1 MNSNAIPMTQE
12 AIAVVND
19 VCSESYVDHIIV
31 HLQDA
36 EEALEKEAYENMGGE
51 KDYLYRFAY
60 DLRLI
65 RQKFENLEKTLG
77 YEPDRE

>member
-1 MNSNAIPMTQE
+1 MSAIPMTQE
-12 AIAVVND
+12 AVLAVND
-19 VCSESYVDHIIV
+19 MCSEGYVDHIIV

-36 EEALEKEAYENMGGE
+36 EEALEKMAYEEMSGE

-60 DLRLI
+60 ELRLI

-77 YEPDRE
+77 YDPDRE

>member
-1 MNSNAIPMTQE
+1 MSAISMTPE
-12 AIAVVND
+12 AVQAVND
-19 VCSESYVDHIIV
+19 VCSEGYVDHIIV

-36 EEALEKEAYENMGGE
+36 EEALEKMAYEEMSGE

-60 DLRLI
+60 ELRLI

-77 YEPDRE
+77 YEPDRS